1 MSYFF
6 PKLCLVASLALI
18 PNLHAGFLSTIVN
31 SVSSEPIS
39 EDEKAHPQAY
49 EYYKS
54 GIKKHDAKAYQE
66 AIEAFSRA
74 IDAYPTFTQAYK
86 RRGATKGWLNDD
98 QGWKEDTTRAI
109 ALEPTNAI
117 LYADRANANAYL
129 KEWAGQA
136 ADYEKALALDP
147 TNVTYQERLNVA
159 KNNVVL
165 DKESKLHPQAYAVFL
180 SGRTKHDAK
189 EYQGAIEEFTRAIA
203 LDPKFAE
210 AYKQRGIAKGW
221 LGDNQG
227 WLNDITIA
235 IPLQPNRADN
245 YDDRALARSYLKM
258 YGESIQDW
266 EKAVALEP
274 YNPRY
279 TTKRDDAKASLS
291 KLVFAAINTNDIA
304 QATKLL
310 SSGVRIDL
318 NFHYSDGDTALG
330 WAAFKGNLEVVKL
343 LVSHGADVNLPS
355 GILAMPPLHKAVMG
369 GYTEVSAY
377 LIAHGANMNTINPE
391 WGTPL
396 HIATFHQGE
405 NYRAIEKL
413 LIAKGANTT
422 LKNKHGYTPF
432 EWDKWFREDALE
444 SNRRNQQRT
453 DDEFRAKQ
461 YAQRQAEIERQQAQQ
476 DARDRADLQGNRG
489 GYWQMNYEATQRDL
503 ATMQKADAAR
513 RNAEYRNSCNGVN
526 CVIR

>member
-1 MSYFF
+1 MMSYFF

-18 PNLHAGFLSTIVN
+18 PNLHAGFLSTIVS

-39 EDEKAHPQAY
+39 ENEKAHPQAY

-54 GIKKHDAKAYQE
+54 GIKKHDAK
-66 AIEAFSRA
+66 
-74 IDAYPTFTQAYK
+74 D
-86 RRGATKGWLNDD
+86 
-98 QGWKEDTTRAI
+98 
-109 ALEPTNAI
+109 
-117 LYADRANANAYL
+117 
-129 KEWAGQA
+129 
-136 ADYEKALALDP
+136 
-147 TNVTYQERLNVA
+147 
-159 KNNVVL
+159 
-165 DKESKLHPQAYAVFL
+165 
-180 SGRTKHDAK
+180 
-189 EYQGAIEEFTRAIA
+189 YQGAIAEFTRAIA

-227 WLNDITIA
+227 WLDDITIV

-274 YNPRY
+274 YNARY
-279 TTKRDDAKASLS
+279 TTKRDDAKANLS
-291 KLVFAAINTNDIA
+291 KLVFAAINSNDIA

-310 SSGVRIDL
+310 SSGVRINL
-318 NFHYSDGDTALG
+318 NFNYSDGDTALG

-444 SNRRNQQRT
+444 TNRRNQ
-453 DDEFRAKQ
+453 ERAPMRNLEPNNTPNGKLILNENKPNKTPVIW
-461 YAQRQAEIERQQAQQ
+461 RIFKEIVGAI
-476 DARDRADLQGNRG
+476 G
-489 GYWQMNYEATQRDL
+489 
-503 ATMQKADAAR
+503 K
-513 RNAEYRNSCNGVN
+513 
-526 CVIR
+526 